1 MNVLKKIINKNHLIF
16 FLNSILCSFVINSI
30 FDNNLQLD
38 FFYKNYIAGLP
49 VKFSYIFGYYFLIF
63 KIFIF
68 SLLIFNILLLVE
80 KKIKFYKVGKDIYLL
95 KVLNYLL
102 LLSNISYIV
111 NIFSNNIFQGPVID
125 KLVNFTYLH
134 FLIFLIIFFIH
145 LKYKPFKFD
154 IKNDFFLFKILIAI
168 SLLLIFQYLFAIL
181 LQDFFIWKD
190 SRQVFDLNFLRFIF
204 RYVDIIF
211 LISVYLLLFL
221 FSKFDKKFIES
232 YSLITLILPLII
244 KFSFVFSSLFFFSI
258 IFIFALSKY
267 LKFHN
272 ILYISII
279 FFIINLFL
287 PLNILLEHRSNFNYI
302 TEGIFSMMVLLSNE
316 FASDYGYS
324 FGFMKTYLQS
334 FLPFY
339 LFGISIDTLSYS
351 ILFCRSLEILLVS
364 LIVYEI
370 LGLKFLLIFL
380 ILTISNF
387 FNFFPTDFT
396 APWTHEYRLLPYY
409 IFLYNLVFFF
419 KYKNKNSFFYLGIAL
434 GYISLSTF
442 EFLIPVFLI
451 LFLLILFYF
460 KKRFRNN
467 LVLKNNNNSS
477 LNSYNFINF
486 FLICYVLTTLYM
498 LSAIKLFNYY
508 NISIIFLI
516 QLSLI
521 LIFFLIVKN
530 INNNFLKLLFGFL
543 LIFLSEI
550 YTSFTTGH
558 LDYQILQHHFNYIKL
573 VGGFDENARE
583 WKTSAKLIYDYF
595 STGVISENLNQVLS
609 NMSSYAV
616 LSDKYDK
623 IFLFQ
628 KFSFSTFLFS
638 YSYYFYFVLII
649 FMFLFFYFSN
659 QTYKLNVLN
668 KIHLLIIFI
677 SCIFSVTL
685 FTKYHLL
692 PDPQRFLM
700 GIQFYHLSLFFLLSF
715 ILVNFLEKHITNAIV
730 IIFFISLLPNFLFF
744 KPEAYYKNTNQ
755 SEVKNFSYQTTSL
768 GELSN
773 HFKTMVIK
781 NNDFYIKK
789 GINSMINIAEISYGP
804 NVYSE
809 MKTELDVYNKF
820 NFIPKNFND
829 KETMFW
835 NRDKI
840 VNYFF
845 LTK

>member
-1 MNVLKKIINKNHLIF
+1 MDVLKKIINKNHLIF

-30 FDNNLQLD
+30 FDNSLQLD

-49 VKFSYIFGYYFLIF
+49 VKFSYIFGFYFLIF

-80 KKIKFYKVGKDIYLL
+80 KKIKFYKFGKNIYLL

-181 LQDFFIWKD
+181 LQDLFIWKD

-221 FSKFDKKFIES
+221 LSKFDKKFIES
-232 YSLITLILPLII
+232 YSLITLTLPLII

-279 FFIINLFL
+279 FFIVNLFL

-419 KYKNKNSFFYLGIAL
+419 Q
-434 GYISLSTF
+434 
-442 EFLIPVFLI
+442 
-451 LFLLILFYF
+451 
-460 KKRFRNN
+460 
-467 LVLKNNNNSS
+467 
-477 LNSYNFINF
+477 
-486 FLICYVLTTLYM
+486 
-498 LSAIKLFNYY
+498 
-508 NISIIFLI
+508 I
-516 QLSLI
+516 Q
-521 LIFFLIVKN
+521 K
-530 INNNFLKLLFGFL
+530 
-543 LIFLSEI
+543 
-550 YTSFTTGH
+550 
-558 LDYQILQHHFNYIKL
+558 
-573 VGGFDENARE
+573 
-583 WKTSAKLIYDYF
+583 
-595 STGVISENLNQVLS
+595 
-609 NMSSYAV
+609 
-616 LSDKYDK
+616 
-623 IFLFQ
+623 Q
-628 KFSFSTFLFS
+628 K
-638 YSYYFYFVLII
+638 
-649 FMFLFFYFSN
+649 
-659 QTYKLNVLN
+659 
-668 KIHLLIIFI
+668 
-677 SCIFSVTL
+677 
-685 FTKYHLL
+685 
-692 PDPQRFLM
+692 
-700 GIQFYHLSLFFLLSF
+700 LFFLFRYCIRLYF
-715 ILVNFLEKHITNAIV
+715 
-730 IIFFISLLPNFLFF
+730 P
-744 KPEAYYKNTNQ
+744 
-755 SEVKNFSYQTTSL
+755 
-768 GELSN
+768 
-773 HFKTMVIK
+773 
-781 NNDFYIKK
+781 
-789 GINSMINIAEISYGP
+789 
-804 NVYSE
+804 
-809 MKTELDVYNKF
+809 F
-820 NFIPKNFND
+820 NF
-829 KETMFW
+829 
-835 NRDKI
+835 
-840 VNYFF
+840 
-845 LTK
+845 